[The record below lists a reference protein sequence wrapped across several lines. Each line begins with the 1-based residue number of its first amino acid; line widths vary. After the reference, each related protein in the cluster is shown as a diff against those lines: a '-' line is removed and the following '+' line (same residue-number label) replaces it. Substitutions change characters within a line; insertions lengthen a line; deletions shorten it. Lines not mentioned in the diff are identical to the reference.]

1 MGAWYC
7 EGEMCDSEDRCDLL
21 EGCTPIVELKEF

>member
-1 MGAWYC
+1 MGVWYC

-21 EGCTPIVELKEF
+21 ESCTPIVELKEF